1 MDFEYFNKYRQI
13 KWKHLHPHR
22 NKTFGEGSEIFPIDN
37 PWKRSLLQYND
48 IIASVLHN
56 ARLFW
61 SAQNI
66 LKDIPYLMIQGT
78 KALCTPNFKDDP
90 YPDDYWQIVDKNAI
104 RTLLKSPY
112 IELIDTK
119 KFIGWPIFPQLGGM
133 SIDSY
138 LDSKDADRK
147 KYRIHHITDTHPNTA
162 GHEVISELIYDN
174 YRKIY
179 S

>member
-1 MDFEYFNKYRQI
+1 
-13 KWKHLHPHR
+13 
-22 NKTFGEGSEIFPIDN
+22 
-37 PWKRSLLQYND
+37 
-48 IIASVLHN
+48 
-56 ARLFW
+56 
-61 SAQNI
+61 
-66 LKDIPYLMIQGT
+66 
-78 KALCTPNFKDDP
+78 
-90 YPDDYWQIVDKNAI
+90 
-104 RTLLKSPY
+104 
-112 IELIDTK
+112 
-119 KFIGWPIFPQLGGM
+119 M